1 MTIAEIIK
9 SVRWCMDEES
19 NNNSDLAEVT
29 DEKDDLYLDNII
41 KDKIND
47 ALRWACVTAPN
58 TLLTGSSDVSLI
70 KTLSFITGGEGY
82 NRTWNTEYDIG
93 EITLP
98 ASVNFI
104 RFARI
109 RGRDWHCAVIT
120 PKEEDDPEL
129 TMFDDT
135 AKGTTDR
142 PQAAIVRTNP
152 VKILVQPTSVDF
164 EVSVA
169 AYPSVDSTDDDSAE
183 VDIPEN
189 IKGAFKWYLT
199 FLTLSTFGDSRA
211 SNAYE
216 IAVQQAAVSQ
226 SSTTSD

>member
-1 MTIAEIIK
+1 M
-9 SVRWCMDEES
+9 RWCMDEES
-19 NNNSDLAEVT
+19 NNNAELAELT

-58 TLLTGSSDVSLI
+58 TLLTGTTDVSLV
-70 KTLSFITGGEGY
+70 KTLSFKTGAEGY
-82 NRTWNTEYDIG
+82 NKTWNTEYDIG

-98 ASVNFI
+98 ESVNFI
-104 RFARI
+104 RFTRI

-129 TMFDDT
+129 TMFDST
-135 AKGTTDR
+135 AKGTVDR
-142 PQAAIVRTNP
+142 PQATIVRTNP
-152 VKILVQPTSVDF
+152 IKILVQPTSSDF

-169 AYPSVDSTDDDSAE
+169 AYPSVDSTDDETE
-183 VDIPEN
+183 VNIPEN

-211 SNAYE
+211 NNAYQ

-226 SSTTSD
+226 SSSSSD